1 MTKGTQKNTIQN
13 NWLEIYALSFPKKTK
28 LTLAEKRLLAAY
40 DKNEFKSLADPE
52 EKKNLLLA
60 ARATTLKDQRIN
72 IRMSSEDL
80 QNIRDIAREEG
91 LPYQSLISSV
101 LHKYATGRLV
111 ERKRQVRDNKR
122 SR

>member
-1 MTKGTQKNTIQN
+1 
-13 NWLEIYALSFPKKTK
+13 
-28 LTLAEKRLLAAY
+28 
-40 DKNEFKSLADPE
+40 
-52 EKKNLLLA
+52 
-60 ARATTLKDQRIN
+60 
-72 IRMSSEDL
+72 MSSEDL

-111 ERKRQVRDNKR
+111 ERKRSVRDNKR

>member
-1 MTKGTQKNTIQN
+1 M
-13 NWLEIYALSFPKKTK
+13 SFPKKTK

-111 ERKRQVRDNKR
+111 ERKRTVRDNKR

>member
-1 MTKGTQKNTIQN
+1 MN
-13 NWLEIYALSFPKKTK
+13 LPEKTK

-40 DKNEFKSLADPE
+40 EKNEFQSLANPE
-52 EKKNLLLA
+52 EKKNLRAA
-60 ARATTLKDQRIN
+60 ARTTTLKDQRIN

-111 ERKRQVRDNKR
+111 ERKRSVRDNKR